1 MSGLYSANLR
11 DLTTLKTH
19 NDTIRDK
26 SHCRNPARL
35 DSAPYRAAYGL
46 TTRPFR
52 ALMRRR

>member
-11 DLTTLKTH
+11 DLTTLKIH